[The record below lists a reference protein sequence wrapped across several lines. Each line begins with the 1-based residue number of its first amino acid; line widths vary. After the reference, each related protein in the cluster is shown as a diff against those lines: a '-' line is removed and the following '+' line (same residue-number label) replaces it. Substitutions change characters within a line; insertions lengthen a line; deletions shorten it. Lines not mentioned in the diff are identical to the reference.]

1 VVINLQNYSP
11 EKEFSEDKDSEKKEL
26 FNGQEYV
33 MEYQILSLTDDASVL
48 KHSKFFT
55 DGNGL
60 SVVENQMM
68 PHMDEENEL
77 RFLKRT
83 KGKKLRACV

>member
-1 VVINLQNYSP
+1 MVINLQNYSP
-11 EKEFSEDKDSEKKEL
+11 EKEFSEDKDSDKKEL
-26 FNGQEYV
+26 LSGQEYV
-33 MEYQILSLTDDASVL
+33 MEYQILGLTEDASVM

-68 PHMDEENEL
+68 HDMDEENEL

-83 KGKKLRACV
+83 KGKRLGACV